1 MESKEAFV
9 LTLARRALPNRKDSV
24 PLKES
29 GKEHLTMR
37 NRALRHL
44 SLLLGLLFV
53 AAVPAAQA
61 GPVTYGDAVQVVHN
75 LQSGQNQE
83 LRLRTV
89 TQQQQ
94 QQSGS
99 QSTGGQST
107 STSGQTSS
115 SLLSGGVAPQ
125 EGQGDIEAIEQ
136 GDIEGTV
143 CDCGEISIPGG
154 WPKWPLLAL
163 IPPGICLTGIC
174 SNSECENPPCQPTC
188 TTCECL
194 GTCGST
200 IPEPASLLLLGTGL
214 AALGAGARRRFS
226 REKNGTEAEVTTE
239 G

>member
-1 MESKEAFV
+1 MQ
-9 LTLARRALPNRKDSV
+9 
-24 PLKES
+24 
-29 GKEHLTMR
+29 
-37 NRALRHL
+37 NRAFRHI

-53 AAVPAAQA
+53 AVVPAAQA
-61 GPVTYGDAVQVVHN
+61 GPVAFRDAVQVVNN
-75 LQSGQNQE
+75 LQSGQNQD

-89 TQQQQ
+89 TQQPQQ
-94 QQSGS
+94 GGNQS
-99 QSTGGQST
+99 ST
-107 STSGQTSS
+107 SSTDSSS
-115 SLLSGGVAPQ
+115 SLLANGATPQ
-125 EGQGDIEAIEQ
+125 EGAGAQEIIEQ

-174 SNSECENPPCQPTC
+174 TSNECENPPCETC

-194 GTCGST
+194 GTCEP
-200 IPEPASLLLLGTGL
+200 IPEPASILLLGTGL

-226 REKNGTEAEVTTE
+226 RPKKETDAVITE

>member
-1 MESKEAFV
+1 MQHRVF
-9 LTLARRALPNRKDSV
+9 
-24 PLKES
+24 
-29 GKEHLTMR
+29 
-37 NRALRHL
+37 RHI

-53 AAVPAAQA
+53 AVVPAVQA
-61 GPVTYGDAVQVVHN
+61 GPVAFGDAVQVVNN
-75 LQSGQNQE
+75 LQTGQNQD

-89 TQQQQ
+89 TQQP
-94 QQSGS
+94 QSGN
-99 QSTGGQST
+99 QSST
-107 STSGQTSS
+107 SSTDNS
-115 SLLSGGVAPQ
+115 SLLANGATPQ
-125 EGQGDIEAIEQ
+125 EGTGAQEIIEQ

-174 SNSECENPPCQPTC
+174 TSNECENPPCEVC

-194 GTCGST
+194 GTCEP
-200 IPEPASLLLLGTGL
+200 IPEPASIFLLGTGL

-226 REKNGTEAEVTTE
+226 RSKKENEVEVTTE

>member
-1 MESKEAFV
+1 MQ
-9 LTLARRALPNRKDSV
+9 
-24 PLKES
+24 
-29 GKEHLTMR
+29 
-37 NRALRHL
+37 NRAFRRIALM
-44 SLLLGLLFV
+44 LGLMLA

-75 LQSGQNQE
+75 LQTGQSQD

-94 QQSGS
+94 GGQQS
-99 QSTGGQST
+99 ST

-115 SLLSGGVAPQ
+115 SSSLLSGGATPQ
-125 EGQGDIEAIEQ
+125 EGGSVQEIQE

-174 SNSECENPPCQPTC
+174 SDTTCENPPCQPVC
-188 TTCECL
+188 TTCECT
-194 GTCGST
+194 GTCGSV
-200 IPEPASLLLLGTGL
+200 PEPASLLLLGTGL

-226 REKNGTEAEVTTE
+226 RSKETEEIAVTTE

>member
-1 MESKEAFV
+1 MQSRAFRYI
-9 LTLARRALPNRKDSV
+9 T
-24 PLKES
+24 
-29 GKEHLTMR
+29 
-37 NRALRHL
+37 
-44 SLLLGLLFV
+44 LLLGLLFV
-53 AAVPAAQA
+53 AVVPTAQA
-61 GPVTYGDAVQVVHN
+61 GPVTFGDAVQVVHN
-75 LQSGQNQE
+75 LQTGQNQE

-94 QQSGS
+94 QGGS
-99 QSTGGQST
+99 QSST
-107 STSGQTSS
+107 SSGQTSS
-115 SLLSGGVAPQ
+115 SLLANGATPQ
-125 EGQGDIEAIEQ
+125 EGVGGQEVIEE

-174 SNSECENPPCQPTC
+174 SSSDCDNPPCQPPC

-194 GTCGST
+194 GTCEV
-200 IPEPASLLLLGTGL
+200 IPEPASLILLGTGL

-226 REKNGTEAEVTTE
+226 RSKETDSEVPTE

>member
-1 MESKEAFV
+1 MQ
-9 LTLARRALPNRKDSV
+9 
-24 PLKES
+24 
-29 GKEHLTMR
+29 
-37 NRALRHL
+37 NRAFRHIAL
-44 SLLLGLLFV
+44 MLGLLFV
-53 AAVPAAQA
+53 AAVQAVQA
-61 GPVTYGDAVQVVHN
+61 GPVTYGDARQVVNN
-75 LQSGQNQE
+75 LQTGQNQD

-94 QQSGS
+94 GGDQSS
-99 QSTGGQST
+99 
-107 STSGQTSS
+107 STSGQNS
-115 SLLSGGVAPQ
+115 SLLANGATPQ
-125 EGQGDIEAIEQ
+125 EGVAGQEVIEQ

-174 SNSECENPPCQPTC
+174 TSNECENPPCETTC

-194 GTCGST
+194 GTCQVV
-200 IPEPASLLLLGTGL
+200 PEPASLLLLGTGL

-226 REKNGTEAEVTTE
+226 RSNKEPEVEATTE

>member
-1 MESKEAFV
+1 M
-9 LTLARRALPNRKDSV
+9 RIRAMKNAGQK
-24 PLKES
+24 
-29 GKEHLTMR
+29 HLTMR
-37 NRALRHL
+37 NRALSYFAL
-44 SLLLGLLFV
+44 MLGILFV
-53 AAVPAAQA
+53 AAVPTAQA
-61 GPVTYGDAVQVVHN
+61 APVTFSDAVQVVHN

-94 QQSGS
+94 QSGS
-99 QSTGGQST
+99 QSTGSQST
-107 STSGQTSS
+107 GSTSQPSS
-115 SLLSGGVAPQ
+115 SLLAGGATPQ
-125 EGQGDIEAIEQ
+125 EGQAGAEVIEQ

-163 IPPGICLTGIC
+163 VPPGICLTGVC
-174 SNSECENPPCQPTC
+174 HSDQCDTPPCQTC

-194 GTCGST
+194 GTCPVV
-200 IPEPASLLLLGTGL
+200 PEPASIFLLGTGL

-226 REKNGTEAEVTTE
+226 RTKKETEVVETTE